1 MLRDPTQTET
11 TLLMADDYKDEF
23 LLRLQKSFI
32 YETLK
37 TKCHDK
43 DSDVMALVDKAV
55 SYAFQRTKTIIKH
68 MGEFTLHDGD
78 HLFRVLNLMEK
89 LLTEQTI
96 KNLSSPELMLL
107 ILSAFFHDIG
117 MSPEEKEVLTW
128 RKVWDDEPEF
138 ENAEDQKMYNEFNRF
153 YSARPEQQEIIE
165 RLINQGKNTNADTIK
180 AYLITEYIRQTHA
193 DRARE
198 IIEKDWNNKIVY
210 RDTDLTVEF
219 AQICYSHN
227 EDALTL
233 LDLDKNFLCGANTI
247 ACLPL
252 VGVILRLADILDFD
266 AKRTPAILY
275 SHLYVNHPVS
285 IKEWNKHRAV
295 EAWEISPDL
304 IQFSAK
310 CTHPAIEASINEF
323 CNIIDHELSVCN
335 NIISTLNDFNK
346 NKGREI
352 VIKFP
357 FKVNREKITTKKNIH
372 NQPLYIYR
380 DTQFNLSKRQVID
393 LLMGTKLYGNPEVA
407 LRELL
412 QNSIDA
418 CLLRQAQENKW
429 KNPYNPEIIVKYYTE
444 GTDIILEI
452 EDNGTGMDQY
462 IIDNYYSKVGSSF
475 YKSTDFYNL
484 KSETNADFTPTSRF
498 GIGILSCFMVADTL
512 IVDTKRVYA
521 QHRSSDALN
530 ITVEGQESI
539 FWIREGKR
547 ELPGTTT
554 KLILR
559 KARNPWD
566 KMSEDAFIKSVEN
579 VIPNPPFKINIQT
592 VSHQK
597 IRDENSFKDVTA
609 ISLQDYSWAENENIR
624 TFEISLNKKEIGI
637 LGSATAAIL
646 ESHGKPVQTIDLNSR
661 DVEIEGEIYTLE
673 KNIRL
678 SENSISESSKS
689 ITINDDG
696 EIKEE
701 SSSREFA
708 RSKSRLSLH
717 GIEVPAT
724 LFPESWRRKDNQ
736 VKISWTFPLVIVVDI
751 CGNRDL
757 DLNSSRTEIIMSEKW
772 SDFEEELAFI
782 ICSEIANSV
791 SAEYWNELKTILT
804 ERTKNEIF
812 LRGINK
818 VTK

>member
-1 MLRDPTQTET
+1 
-11 TLLMADDYKDEF
+11 MADDYKDEY
-23 LLRLQKSFI
+23 LLRLQKNLI
-32 YETLK
+32 YQTLK
-37 TKCHDK
+37 ANCSDK
-43 DSDVMALVDKAV
+43 DTEVIALVDSMV

-78 HLFRVLNLMEK
+78 HLFRVLNIMEK

-107 ILSAFFHDIG
+107 IMSAFFHDIG
-117 MSPEEKEVLTW
+117 MSPDEREVLIW
-128 RKVWDDEPEF
+128 KKVWDTEPEF
-138 ENAEDQKMYNEFNRF
+138 EDETEKATFDEFNRF

-180 AYLITEYIRQTHA
+180 AYLITEFIRQNHA
-193 DRARE
+193 NKARE
-198 IIEKDWNNKIVY
+198 IIEKDWNNKIVF

-233 LDLDKNFLCGANTI
+233 LDLDKNFLCGTNI
-247 ACLPL
+247 VACLPL
-252 VGVILRLADILDFD
+252 IAVILRLADVLDFD

-275 SHLYVNHPVS
+275 SHLYVRHPVS
-285 IKEWNKHRAV
+285 LKEWNKHRAV

-310 CTHPAIEASINEF
+310 CTHPAIEASIHQF
-323 CNIIDHELSVCN
+323 CNLIDHELSVCN

-346 NKGREI
+346 NKGRDI
-352 VIKFP
+352 VTKFP

-372 NQPLYIYR
+372 NEPLYIYR

-407 LRELL
+407 IRELL

-418 CLLRQAQENKW
+418 CLLRQAQERKW
-429 KNPYNPEIIVKYYTE
+429 GNPYNPEIFVKYYTE

-484 KSETNADFTPTSRF
+484 KSESNADFTPTSRF

-521 QHRSSDALN
+521 QHKSSDALN

-539 FWIREGKR
+539 FWIKEGKR
-547 ELPGTTT
+547 EIPGTTT

-559 KARNPWD
+559 KARNPWE
-566 KMSEDAFIKSVEN
+566 KMTEEAFIKSVEN

-592 VSHQK
+592 LSHSK
-597 IRDENSFKDVTA
+597 VRDENSFKEVTA
-609 ISLQDYSWAENENIR
+609 ISLKDYSWRENENIR
-624 TFEISLNKKEIGI
+624 IFEISLDKKDIGI
-637 LGSATAAIL
+637 IGSAMAAIL
-646 ESHGKPVQTIDLNSR
+646 ESHDKPVKNIELNSR
-661 DVEIEGEIYTLE
+661 EIEIEGETYTLE
-673 KNIRL
+673 KKMRI
-678 SENSISESSKS
+678 SENSIKESSKS

-696 EIKEE
+696 EINED

-708 RSKSRLSLH
+708 DSKSRLSLH
-717 GIEVPAT
+717 GIEVPTT
-724 LFPESWRRKDNQ
+724 LFPESWRMKNNQ
-736 VKISWTFPLVIVVDI
+736 VKLSWPFPLIIVVDI

-757 DLNSSRTEIIMSEKW
+757 DLNSPRTEIIMSEKW
-772 SDFEEELAFI
+772 IDFEEELALI
-782 ICSEIANSV
+782 ICSGIANAV
-791 SAEYWNELKTILT
+791 SSEYWEELKNIFI
-804 ERTKNEIF
+804 EQTKNETF
-812 LRGINK
+812 LRGLHK
-818 VTK
+818 VIK